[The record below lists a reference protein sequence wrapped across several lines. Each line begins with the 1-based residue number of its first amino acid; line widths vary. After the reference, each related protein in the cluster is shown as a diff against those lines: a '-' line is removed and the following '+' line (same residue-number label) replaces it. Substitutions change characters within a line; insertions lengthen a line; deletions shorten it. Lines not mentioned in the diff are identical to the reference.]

1 VFFFIA
7 QPRACPDPAPRL
19 QSLTREGRK
28 EMGVDAAAA
37 AAAGKTKTR
46 CDLCGGAAAVHCAA
60 DSAFLCLRCDARV
73 HGANFLASRHQ
84 RRRLLGAADSTT
96 SSASSGS
103 CVSTADSAESTAAAT
118 ARESV
123 AGRRARAEAVLEGWA
138 TRLVLAVDVADPAFF
153 RRRRA
158 GLGRVLLLIQSG
170 KDTVC
175 YSSSHPACGQR
186 LLALSPP

>member
-1 VFFFIA
+1 VSEHDCYQAVRPSLKTINTAHAIGLPTLLPGFSEA
-7 QPRACPDPAPRL
+7 SSERRDVRASSSAPTSSRPGT
-19 QSLTREGRK
+19 S
-28 EMGVDAAAA
+28 AAAS
-37 AAAGKTKTR
+37 R
-46 CDLCGGAAAVHCAA
+46 EPPRPRRQ
-60 DSAFLCLRCDARV
+60 LRERP
-73 HGANFLASRHQ
+73 S
-84 RRRLLGAADSTT
+84 
-96 SSASSGS
+96 
-103 CVSTADSAESTAAAT
+103 
-118 ARESV
+118 
-123 AGRRARAEAVLEGWA
+123 RARAEAVLEGWA